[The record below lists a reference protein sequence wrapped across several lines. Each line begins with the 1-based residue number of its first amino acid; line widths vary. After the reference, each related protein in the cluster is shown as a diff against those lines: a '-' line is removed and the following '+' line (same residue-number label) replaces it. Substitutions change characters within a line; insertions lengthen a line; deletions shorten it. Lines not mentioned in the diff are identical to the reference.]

1 MEIQTNIE
9 LGVIG
14 GSGLYQ
20 FDGLE
25 QIQQLELITPFGSPS
40 SPVTVGSIGDIS
52 VGFIARHQA
61 IDIQLAG

>member
-25 QIQQLELITPFGSPS
+25 QIQQLELTTPFGNPS
-40 SPVTVGSIGDIS
+40 SPVTV
-52 VGFIARHQA
+52 
-61 IDIQLAG
+61 